1 MRTKQVVVNH
11 NILWGCC
18 FIYFSKIKPLNYAP
32 PSLGKQPQKEE
43 SIRACKRRWQV
54 CAQAQ
59 DLMTPGA
66 AGRVGGGGVGGG
78 GKAVPGHERRQSCQP
93 LESTS
98 HGNKLRS
105 QPFAVNRHREPQ
117 QGEAHPTQVEEERKA
132 EGLSKA

>member
-32 PSLGKQPQKEE
+32 PSLGKQSQKEE

-54 CAQAQ
+54 CAQAR

-66 AGRVGGGGVGGG
+66 AGRVGVAGGGEGRQC
-78 GKAVPGHERRQSCQP
+78 PGASADRAASRWSP
-93 LESTS
+93 LLTATS
-98 HGNKLRS
+98 S
-105 QPFAVNRHREPQ
+105 
-117 QGEAHPTQVEEERKA
+117 EASHLP
-132 EGLSKA
+132 